1 MSPIRLVF
9 PMSGQGTRYK
19 KVGYTQPKPLIPVL
33 GKPMIEH
40 LLNQFPVDWP
50 CTFIIA
56 ENHQATE
63 LPQLL
68 QKLRPG
74 CDILT
79 VPQHSEGPGR
89 PLQVALEK
97 LMLDSRQDEPLLVSY
112 CDYSMIWDPR
122 KFSEMVQATRCD
134 AALVSYTGFH
144 AHYLSPVTY
153 AYSRLQG
160 ERVVEVKEKG
170 SFTAHRENEF
180 ASCGAYYFKN
190 CSVLK
195 EALDFQ
201 YKNQIRLNGEY
212 YTSLTV
218 QALLLAR
225 PSAHVRVFEIPYFF
239 QWGTPEDLWDF
250 EYWAKTF
257 KASRSKSS
265 ELQVDQLLMP
275 MAGLGS
281 RFKALTSTPK
291 PFITV
296 AGKPIYKKALQS
308 LPKAKLQAIVALK
321 EHSEFLPASSPSGLE
336 SAQLKSTALQAS
348 NTDFQPMECYKFLQE
363 TPPGQALTTKEGLSL
378 LDPQKSVLISACD
391 HQLFI
396 PNKNW
401 NQVMKEKPDAVIFTV
416 KGFPGCRRNPKAFAY
431 VEPKDS
437 QAPVCE
443 VKSVSVKVPFSEEP
457 SKDHLLVGTFW
468 FQKVHELNELIQDLI
483 DQNLQVNGELY
494 LDSVLNLYLKK
505 NKKVF
510 LCQCDGYINW
520 GDPDSMAEALYWTE
534 VHQGPKRIRR
544 GRYSGVFK

>member
-1 MSPIRLVF
+1 MTPIRLVF

-19 KVGYTQPKPLIPVL
+19 KAGYDQPKPLIPVL

-40 LLNQFPVDWP
+40 LLNQFPTDWP

-63 LPQLL
+63 LPKLL

-74 CDILT
+74 CEILT

-89 PLQVALEK
+89 PLLAALEK
-97 LMLDSRQDEPLLVSY
+97 QKSPDEPLLVSY
-112 CDYSMIWDPR
+112 CDYSMIWDHR

-134 AALVSYTGFH
+134 AALISYTGFH

-170 SFTAHRENEF
+170 SFTDQRENEF

-190 CSVLK
+190 QSVLK
-195 EALDFQ
+195 EALDYQ

-218 QALLLAR
+218 QALLLSR
-225 PSAHVRVFEIPYFF
+225 PSANVRVFEIPYFF

-257 KASRSKSS
+257 QASRGTQADF
-265 ELQVDQLLMP
+265 QVEQLLMP

-281 RFKALTSTPK
+281 RFKALTQTPK
-291 PFITV
+291 PFIQV
-296 AGKPIYKKALQS
+296 GGKAIFQKALQS
-308 LPKAKLQAIVALK
+308 LPKARLQAIVALK
-321 EHSEFLPASSPSGLE
+321 EHSEFLRTRE
-336 SAQLKSTALQAS
+336 EQ
-348 NTDFQPMECYKFLQE
+348 FKFLDK

-396 PNKNW
+396 PKEKW
-401 NQVMKEKPDAVIFTV
+401 TLVQKEKPDAVIFTV

-431 VEPKDS
+431 VEPKDPQS
-437 QAPVCE
+437 PISE
-443 VKSVSVKVPFSEEP
+443 VSRVSVKVPLSEVP

-468 FQKVHELNELIQDLI
+468 FQKTQELNEMIKELI
-483 DQNLQVNGELY
+483 DRKLQVNGELY
-494 LDSVLNLYLKK
+494 LDSVLQLYLEK

-534 VHQGPKRIRR
+534 VHQGPKRVRR
-544 GRYSGVFK
+544 GRYPGVFE